1 MCFLIFRLGSLGSYS
16 TPETVSREDEKGV
29 EIVWIGFAANGGS
42 LPFVRAMNPT
52 LPQQKEVFDA
62 LTR

>member
-1 MCFLIFRLGSLGSYS
+1 MFWLGSLGSYC

-42 LPFVRAMNPT
+42 LPSVRAMSPT
-52 LPQQKEVFDA
+52 LLQQKEIFDP
-62 LTR
+62 LNQIIS